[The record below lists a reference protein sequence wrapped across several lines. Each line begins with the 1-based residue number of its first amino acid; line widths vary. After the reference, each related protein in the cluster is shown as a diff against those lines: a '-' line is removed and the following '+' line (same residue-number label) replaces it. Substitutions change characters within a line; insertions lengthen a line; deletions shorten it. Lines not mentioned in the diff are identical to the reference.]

1 MKKDLGYKFKLLT
14 KEELIISL
22 DRLSRFKLPE
32 ESYFRVFSS
41 IVTKCLISPKLSKTD
56 IDNLSAEKLSQIV
69 ELIWNKSIE
78 NIFGKAYKEKKINLL
93 KYLASKSFKNF
104 DEKTKILINTNLL
117 INNLLETTSTDILP
131 PNMIF
136 LKKCTNCKTESQIEN
151 IIKENKLLFPIRKLV
166 IVEGI
171 TEEILL
177 PVFSKKL
184 GCSFEENGIYILG
197 AGGKS
202 KSPSLYMKLKDKLN
216 IPVILL
222 FDNDA
227 LEISNILSKS
237 LLKKD
242 KTLVIEHGEF
252 EDILSLNL
260 IKRSL
265 NKEYLPATQLTID
278 ELRLFPKMCDNIENF
293 YRTRHL
299 GEYKKSKVSK
309 IIAENICYKSDISEE
324 IKDIIFSII

>member
-1 MKKDLGYKFKLLT
+1 MKTVLGYKFKFLT

-22 DRLSRFKLPE
+22 DRLTRFKLPE
-32 ESYFRVFSS
+32 ESFFRVFSS
-41 IVTKCLISPKLSKTD
+41 IITKCLISPKLSKNE
-56 IDNLSAEKLSQIV
+56 IESLSGDELSTIV
-69 ELIWNKSIE
+69 ELIWNKSVE
-78 NIFGKAYKEKKINLL
+78 NIFGQEKKINKFNIL
-93 KYLASKSFKNF
+93 KFLTYKTFKNF
-104 DEKTKILINTNLL
+104 DDRTKKLIETNLS
-117 INNLLETTSTDILP
+117 INKLLETSSCDYLP
-131 PNMIF
+131 PNLYF
-136 LKKCTNCKTESQIEN
+136 LKSCVKCKNEKEVLN
-151 IIKENKLLFPIRKLV
+151 IIKKEKSLFPIRKLI

-177 PVFSKKL
+177 PAFAKKL
-184 GCSFEENGIYILG
+184 DCSFEENGIYILG

-202 KSPSLYMKLKDKLN
+202 KSPSLYLKLRDKLN

-227 LEISNILSKS
+227 LEISNILSRN

-242 KTLVIEHGEF
+242 KTIVIEHGEF
-252 EDILSLNL
+252 EDILSVNL

-265 NKEYLPATQLTID
+265 NKEYLPATKLTID
-278 ELRLFPKMCDNIENF
+278 ELRIFPKMCENIENF

-309 IIAENICYKSDISEE
+309 IIAENISYKSDISEE